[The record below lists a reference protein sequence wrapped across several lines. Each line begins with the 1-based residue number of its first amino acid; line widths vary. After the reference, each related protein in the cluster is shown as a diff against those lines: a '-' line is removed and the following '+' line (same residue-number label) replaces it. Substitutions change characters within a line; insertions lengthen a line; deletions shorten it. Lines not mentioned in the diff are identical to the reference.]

1 MQITI
6 SINIFVSNM
15 IQYEI
20 ISRGSSHEPFKPQPM
35 NCLSLFDQFVVLAL
49 KEVSFLHLISNGLNG
64 VNINSVM

>member
-1 MQITI
+1 
-6 SINIFVSNM
+6 M

-49 KEVSFLHLISNGLNG
+49 KEVGFLHLISNGLNG